1 MPDEDL
7 ERLLESY
14 RRSDS
19 KLSRSELEALIA
31 SDKPTDEE
39 REAMSAELEEDPGL
53 LPHEPAP
60 SLTDRCLKMFR
71 IR

>member
-7 ERLLESY
+7 ERLLDSY

-31 SDKPTDEE
+31 WDKPTDEE

-53 LPHEPAP
+53 LPHEPAQ
-60 SLTDRCLKMFR
+60 SLTDRCLKMLR

>member
-7 ERLLESY
+7 EPLLESY

-19 KLSRSELEALIA
+19 RLSRSELVALIA
-31 SDKPTDEE
+31 SDLPTDEE
-39 REAMSAELEEDPGL
+39 REAMKVELDEDPGL
-53 LPHEPAP
+53 LPHEPDP
-60 SLTDRCLKMFR
+60 SLTDRCLKMLR